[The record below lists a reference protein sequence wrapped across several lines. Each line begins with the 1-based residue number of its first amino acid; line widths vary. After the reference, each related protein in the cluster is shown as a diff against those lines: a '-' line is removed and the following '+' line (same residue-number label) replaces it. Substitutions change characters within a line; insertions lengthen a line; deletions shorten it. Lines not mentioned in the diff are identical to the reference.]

1 MHRKLTFDWN
11 VYKFSLHLHNCNF
24 RWRVFDLCLITSGTR
39 GISETSKS
47 LLHLNQKGQKQCN
60 YFSFCCKH
68 ILSVLKYKQFLTR
81 KWFQQNL
88 KILSEYFMNLKTE
101 LLSKVRFSRVS
112 WFFTEQF
119 LLPSW
124 SGLNDCFL
132 KSGAILPG
140 PPLYVAHIVLLYMYV
155 GQHTFGRSKGQN
167 HGLTSFGQ
175 ILV

>member
-1 MHRKLTFDWN
+1 MKGLW
-11 VYKFSLHLHNCNF
+11 SLSNNIRNPWYVWDF
-24 RWRVFDLCLITSGTR
+24 K
-39 GISETSKS
+39 ISSASKT
-47 LLHLNQKGQKQCN
+47 KRQKQCN
-60 YFSFCCKH
+60 YFPFCCKH
-68 ILSVLKYKQFLTR
+68 ILSLKYKQFLTR

-88 KILSEYFMNLKTE
+88 KILSEYFMNLETE

-140 PPLYVAHIVLLYMYV
+140 PPLYVAHIVLLYMHM
-155 GQHTFGRSKGQN
+155 GQHTFDSVRFLFKNFIDGWGNKVCISSLSLGGW
-167 HGLTSFGQ
+167 H
-175 ILV
+175 